1 MKEHTNLTSRLHWY
15 QSEQK
20 ETWLG
25 RGDLFELELYF
36 LPFRLFTVSLYTQL
50 KVRLLC

>member
-1 MKEHTNLTSRLHWY
+1 MSLTSWLHWY

-20 ETWLG
+20 ETLLR
-25 RGDLFELELYF
+25 RGYLYELEPYSL
-36 LPFRLFTVSLYTQL
+36 LFRLFTVSLYTQL